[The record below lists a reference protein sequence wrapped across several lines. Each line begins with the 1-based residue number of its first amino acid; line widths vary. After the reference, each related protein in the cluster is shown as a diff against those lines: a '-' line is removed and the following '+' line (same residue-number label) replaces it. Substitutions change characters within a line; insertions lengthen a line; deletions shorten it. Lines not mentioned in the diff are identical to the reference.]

1 LGTEQILFGNNK
13 NIFCLNEFQARV
25 FDLTEVRGLQLL
37 PLTGIAILKEEI

>member
-1 LGTEQILFGNNK
+1 MLFGNNK
-13 NIFCLNEFQARV
+13 NISSLNEFKARV